1 VSKKQAVKED
11 SSLAMFTK
19 KQLLKSKVFTHI
31 EKDVLNVILNEN
43 DKYTIEQVKKLL
55 EKFKEGKVK

>member
-1 VSKKQAVKED
+1 MSKKQAVKGD

-19 KQLLKSKVFTHI
+19 KQILKSKVFTHI
-31 EKDVLNVILNEN
+31 EKDVLSVILNEN
-43 DKYTIEQVKKLL
+43 EKYTIEQVKNLL